1 MSTYYSD
8 PKVSRAEAE
17 EDLADLRHHIENI
30 RITFPKA
37 GYRMLHQYLERNKIE
52 ISEYKLRKVM
62 AQFKLFLKKK
72 KRRFVRTTNSEHGF
86 GVYPNLIKILLT
98 SESRMV
104 LFIWL

>member
-17 EDLADLRHHIENI
+17 ETFADLRDHIENI

-86 GVYPNLIKILLT
+86 FVYPN
-98 SESRMV
+98 
-104 LFIWL
+104 